1 LGGLFVS
8 DNAGTKWSK
17 VSSDHSLIQR
27 AWCCIELFIDPNDE
41 EKIYVLSA
49 KAQRSIDGGKTC
61 SKITG
66 PHGDYHDFWINPN
79 NSKNMIIANDGGAVV
94 SSNLSST
101 LGSSKKEPIAL
112 SFLFQI

>member
-1 LGGLFVS
+1 
-8 DNAGTKWSK
+8 
-17 VSSDHSLIQR
+17 
-27 AWCCIELFIDPNDE
+27 
-41 EKIYVLSA
+41 VLSA
-49 KAQRSIDGGKTC
+49 KVQRSIDGGKTC

-66 PHGDYHDFWINPN
+66 THGDYHDFWINPN

-94 SSNLSST
+94 SSNRSST